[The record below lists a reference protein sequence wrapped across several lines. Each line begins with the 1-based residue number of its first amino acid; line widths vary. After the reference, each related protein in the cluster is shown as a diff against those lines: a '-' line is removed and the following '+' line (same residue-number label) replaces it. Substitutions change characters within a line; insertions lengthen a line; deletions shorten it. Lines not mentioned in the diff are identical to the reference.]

1 MKLRGP
7 GTRQT
12 RGDNVK
18 HGRAGHLTGGAVVRN
33 STDAFMDADEIKL
46 AAKTSNKFAPP
57 CMIGGMQDFLGGGGS
72 DFKPGRR
79 QVDHSDAQMKENETG
94 APAVCDKYGR
104 PWQQRQKQHY
114 TPAELNN
121 TLNQATT
128 MDSTSSNE
136 CRRIAEAFPF
146 EAYEQV
152 HMKRG
157 ICARGP
163 HPVSEANPMPMPEFT
178 ERMSA
183 LAGGAK
189 NHSYLINP
197 FGQLSAVDGRSTM
210 SKKVLPPVS
219 AIAGNLKT
227 LVAPW
232 ETPEN
237 VDSTIMTPSAMTVAE
252 RTPSLTG
259 EGAIL

>member
-1 MKLRGP
+1 
-7 GTRQT
+7 
-12 RGDNVK
+12 
-18 HGRAGHLTGGAVVRN
+18 
-33 STDAFMDADEIKL
+33 
-46 AAKTSNKFAPP
+46 
-57 CMIGGMQDFLGGGGS
+57 
-72 DFKPGRR
+72 
-79 QVDHSDAQMKENETG
+79 
-94 APAVCDKYGR
+94 
-104 PWQQRQKQHY
+104 
-114 TPAELNN
+114 
-121 TLNQATT
+121 

-146 EAYEQV
+146 EAHEQV
-152 HMKRG
+152 HTKRG

-163 HPVSEANPMPMPEFT
+163 HPVSEENPMPMPEFT
-178 ERMSA
+178 DRLSA

-189 NHSYLINP
+189 NHSYLIDP

-232 ETPEN
+232 ENPQN
-237 VDSTIMTPSAMTVAE
+237 VDSAIALGMTPSAMPRVTVAE

-259 EGAIL
+259 EGAILWHRG